1 MDRSTTCRTS
11 ITRRVLSVGI
21 ILAIS
26 AVAALA
32 VPQAGPPA
40 SLSLTVAGAGT
51 FTSLPVQVCS
61 LFSPQ
66 FTNQTSWKGPGLCV
80 DTITIWVFN
89 GGADPTDGTPVTVSN
104 TFPVGSSKA
113 GTVLAANG
121 FCAFASCG
129 TIAVAANGWNC
140 SSTQGSASC
149 TRSDV
154 LAAGH
159 SYPPIVLKVL
169 VEDAFNA
176 HLTEYDDAATVSGGG
191 SGAASKF
198 TDFSGAVSFPGL
210 AGGFI
215 EVDVHTVPEGL
226 TLVVD
231 GVRVTAG
238 DKPVFWQ
245 IGSVHTIQTD
255 DPPGVPLNPGF
266 TLVATNLG
274 GLLTNGFV
282 VGPTGFLV
290 LVTPPE
296 FFVGGVTHDQF
307 TAIYTKPWEAIAEQS
322 RAGSRNQNTALALPD
337 RSPAGVPV
345 RGETQQA
352 LLASPVA
359 HNNFPALVQTYQ
371 VKTRLAEIN
380 VDRVLSSW
388 DAAFVHLRRGGQLF
402 I

>member
-1 MDRSTTCRTS
+1 MLTSTDRPTTCRTS
-11 ITRRVLSVGI
+11 TARRVLSVAI

-32 VPQAGPPA
+32 ATPA
-40 SLSLTVAGAGT
+40 NLSLTVAGAGT
-51 FTSLPVQVCS
+51 FFSLPVQACS
-61 LFSPQ
+61 FFSPQ

-89 GGADPTDGTPVTVSN
+89 GGGDTDGTPVTVTN

-121 FCAFASCG
+121 FCAFGAGNCG
-129 TIAVAANGWNC
+129 NITVAAGGWNC
-140 SSTQGSASC
+140 SATQGKASC
-149 TRSDV
+149 TRTDV

-176 HLTEYDDAATVSGGG
+176 HLTEYDDVATVSGGG
-191 SGAASKF
+191 SASASKF

-210 AGGFI
+210 AGGVI

-238 DKPVFWQ
+238 DRPIFWR
-245 IGSVHTIQTD
+245 IGSIHTIQTD

-266 TLVATNLG
+266 TLVGTNLG
-274 GLLTNGFV
+274 GLLTNVFGI
-282 VGPTGFLV
+282 GPTGFFIFV
-290 LVTPPE
+290 ASPDVAVT
-296 FFVGGVTHDQF
+296 GITHDQF
-307 TAIYTKPWEAIAEQS
+307 TAIYTKP
-322 RAGSRNQNTALALPD
+322 
-337 RSPAGVPV
+337 
-345 RGETQQA
+345 
-352 LLASPVA
+352 
-359 HNNFPALVQTYQ
+359 
-371 VKTRLAEIN
+371 
-380 VDRVLSSW
+380 
-388 DAAFVHLRRGGQLF
+388 
-402 I
+402 